1 MDTVSGLLE
10 HKSAK
15 KVITDDGKIV
25 RTFKCRE
32 KISIPLDFVARTSD
46 QIERNEI
53 LVEPDEKYGGRIV
66 EGTAS
71 STSVDSYGTEMSREG
86 LLRMQAQMEKG
97 IPLLPRHNNGMGH
110 AVEWDEVI
118 GRTIKGDVER
128 ADVIGAANTLEPQY
142 VLRVTSMLYSDDAVA
157 DKLLNRLDLGQPVG
171 QSIGGWFLS
180 VRVITN
186 SEDEVERV
194 IVDDVEL
201 DHLALTR
208 APANP
213 DSNGIYTLRTRL
225 QEVIKPEER
234 HIIDVSDNDDGTVTV
249 VFEKHDD
256 DEEDV
261 EEDEMTRTNNLLKR
275 DVVGFQDL
283 PLAPEEDSWK
293 WNTESQNEILGPDE
307 DNWDQYK
314 KAHLWFDADNQE
326 SKSGYKLPI
335 ARMYGNELRVV
346 FRAVSA
352 AMAAL
357 NGARGGVDIPDS
369 DRQKVYEVISKYYV
383 EFDKQPPELQS
394 LLENS
399 DMSTFI
405 EGDKTLNKD
414 NHQELSK
421 KSPNGVTEERD
432 LDVLVQTVQDDQD
445 INSLSVNPTDA
456 LGSATRTNTPTQ
468 VNSRVETMSDEMIS
482 KFEEMLNRSMGGLV
496 ERVQNLEARAVE
508 PVAQDPV
515 PVATNT
521 TETTV
526 EPLERRLAVAEAA
539 LARLSEQPVR
549 RGVATTN
556 IRAGI
561 GATTQIDTIINR
573 ARELDSAP
581 TLCAIM
587 ERHKE
592 TLAEENGIN
601 KMNIS
606 QLRDLLSAGLR
617 AAVNDGLIGNST
629 AQWQ

>member
-1 MDTVSGLLE
+1 MDTISSLLE
-10 HKSAK
+10 QKNAK

-32 KISIPLDFVARTSD
+32 KISIPLDFVARTTD

-53 LVEPDEKYGGRIV
+53 LEEPDEKYGGRIV

-234 HIIDVSDNDDGTVTV
+234 HILAVDENEDGTVSVT
-249 VFEKHDD
+249 FERHQDE
-256 DEEDV
+256 DEED
-261 EEDEMTRTNNLLKR
+261 EEMTRAIQER
-275 DVVGFQDL
+275 GVVPFSDL
-283 PLAPEEDSWK
+283 PIAPENDK
-293 WNTESQNEILGPDE
+293 WAWNSASQNEILGPDG

-346 FRAVSA
+346 FRGVSA

-369 DRQKVYEVISKYYV
+369 DREKVYINISKYYE

-394 LLENS
+394 LLENNNMLL
-399 DMSTFI
+399 DNENAEI
-405 EGDKTLNKD
+405 LNKD
-414 NHQELSK
+414 SKQDLSK
-421 KSPNGVTEERD
+421 DSPNGVTEERD

-456 LGSATRTNTPTQ
+456 LGSATRSNTPTQ
-468 VNSRVETMSDEMIS
+468 VNSGVETMSDEMIS

-515 PVATNT
+515 PVATNA

-573 ARELDSAP
+573 AREAGSAP

-606 QLRDLLSAGLR
+606 QLRDLLGAGLR